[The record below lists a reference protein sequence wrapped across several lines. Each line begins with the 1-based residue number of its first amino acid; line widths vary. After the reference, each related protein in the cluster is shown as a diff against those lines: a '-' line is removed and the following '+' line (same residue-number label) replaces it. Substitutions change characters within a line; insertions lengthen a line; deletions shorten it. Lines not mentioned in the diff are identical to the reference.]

1 MSWCLERNLRD
12 RLESGYEEVGM
23 LFLLVGMIF
32 AVLAV
37 VASWGSDIHGQ
48 ARFRLE
54 TVRPVGTS
62 PRRGTTAA

>member
-1 MSWCLERNLRD
+1 
-12 RLESGYEEVGM
+12 M

-32 AVLAV
+32 AILAV
-37 VASWGSDIHGQ
+37 VTSWGSDIHGQ